1 MVSNLENIDP
11 REIEMLQQYLN
22 EFGQQAEAYTAQ
34 LQVLEQRRIE
44 SLTAIGTIKEIGSS
58 PGNTMLLEIGG
69 GASLKVKALEPDNI
83 FVNIGSDVIVQK
95 SGEESVA
102 YLEDRVRELEAL
114 EKKVSETIAEI
125 RKQASDVTKKIEEIY
140 KQYQAQSQAQS
151 GN

>member
-1 MVSNLENIDP
+1 MVSNLDNVDP

-34 LQVLEQRRIE
+34 LQILEQRRIE
-44 SLTAIGTIKEIGSS
+44 SLTAIETIKNIGSS
-58 PGNTMLLEIGG
+58 PDNTMLLEIGG
-69 GASLKVKALEPDNI
+69 GASMKVKALEPDNV

-95 SGEESVA
+95 TGDESVS
-102 YLEDRVRELEAL
+102 YLEDRIIELEAL

-125 RKQASDVTKKIEEIY
+125 RKQASDVAKKMEDLY
-140 KQYQAQSQAQS
+140 KKYQAQS